1 MKLIDFG
8 LSKIRKRSEELTY
21 SFCGTP
27 EYLAPEIILGHGH
40 GKEVDYW
47 SFGILLYE
55 MLSGINPFKIRNMS
69 KMEKMSMIVECQ
81 IKMFSFFS
89 KEAKDLIR
97 KLLNK
102 DPVKRLGAGPRGINK
117 IKSHPFF
124 ANIDWDAL

>member
-81 IKMFSFFS
+81 IKMFSFLVAFKTRCLCLVFS
-89 KEAKDLIR
+89 RTFFIFNKE
-97 KLLNK
+97 
-102 DPVKRLGAGPRGINK
+102 
-117 IKSHPFF
+117 
-124 ANIDWDAL
+124 

>member
-1 MKLIDFG
+1 MKLTDFG
-8 LSKIRKRSEELTY
+8 LSKIRKKNEDLTY
-21 SFCGTP
+21 SFSGTP

-55 MLSGINPFKIRNMS
+55 MLSGINPFKIRNKS
-69 KMEKMSMIVECQ
+69 KMEKMCMIVESQ

-89 KEAKDLIR
+89 KEAKNFIR

-102 DPVKRLGAGPRGINK
+102 DPAKRLGAGTKGIN
-117 IKSHPFF
+117 
-124 ANIDWDAL
+124 